1 MNKRKKKK
9 LYKKIKFLTIDI
21 DIQKEIELLSEEGY
35 INVEEEIFPRTRT
48 ITTHE
53 RPTADHQ

>member
-9 LYKKIKFLTIDI
+9 LYMKIKSLTINI
-21 DIQKEIELLSEEGY
+21 DAQKEIELLSEEGY
-35 INVEEEIFPRTRT
+35 INLEEEIFPRTRT

-53 RPTADHQ
+53 QPTTNN